1 MAKKR
6 PHGSFRHVVQG
17 LLKVTAVV
25 FIWRGIWHGM
35 DALDLIV
42 FGGAHAWTAIGGA
55 VIGFL
60 ILYLPDHDIREVI
73 P

>member
-1 MAKKR
+1 MKKR
-6 PHGSFRHVVQG
+6 RHGTLKHVVRG
-17 LLKVTAVV
+17 LLKVSAVV
-25 FIWRGIWHGM
+25 LIWRGIWHG
-35 DALDLIV
+35 LDGLDVVV
-42 FGGAHAWTAIGGA
+42 FGGSHAWTAIGGA

>member
-1 MAKKR
+1 MSKHR
-6 PHGSFRHVVQG
+6 HGSLKHVVRG
-17 LLKVTAVV
+17 LLKVIAVV
-25 FIWRGIWHGM
+25 LIWRGIWHGL
-35 DALDLIV
+35 DALDLAM
-42 FGGAHAWTAIGGA
+42 FGGSHAWTALGGA